1 MKISACT
8 QLPMNADAEL
18 IKSVEELK
26 FRKLMEEAVSAMEPG
41 RWYAVK
47 LDRAGS
53 PEFGFG
59 IDGMVLRSSLTVTP
73 ASEKTAVY
81 ISPEDMFLKNNVQ
94 VSFWEKIKNC
104 IKYLRDK
111 SGGEIKWKGKDNE

>member
-8 QLPMNADAEL
+8 QVPMNADSEL
-18 IKSVEELK
+18 IENIEKIK
-26 FRKLMEEAVSAMEPG
+26 FQKLMEEAVSKMEPG
-41 RWYAVK
+41 HWYAIR
-47 LDRAGS
+47 LDRQAS
-53 PEFGFG
+53 PQFGG
-59 IDGMVLRSSLTVTP
+59 DGMVLKSSLTVTP

-111 SGGEIKWKGKDNE
+111 SGGEIKWKGKDDE